1 MRKRIGIVLAAA
13 LAFTGG
19 PALAA
24 MTNIENAYEA
34 TAQQVSLPSV
44 ATGPLVVTGCTGCKP
59 VVLRVTE
66 ATQYL
71 VGGGKGE
78 AVSLA
83 QMRDTLRAPGA
94 SQRLLTVFY
103 RLADNVVTRV
113 VLGAH

>member
-1 MRKRIGIVLAAA
+1 M
-13 LAFTGG
+13 
-19 PALAA
+19 
-24 MTNIENAYEA
+24 
-34 TAQQVSLPSV
+34 
-44 ATGPLVVTGCTGCKP
+44 
-59 VVLRVTE
+59 VLRVTE